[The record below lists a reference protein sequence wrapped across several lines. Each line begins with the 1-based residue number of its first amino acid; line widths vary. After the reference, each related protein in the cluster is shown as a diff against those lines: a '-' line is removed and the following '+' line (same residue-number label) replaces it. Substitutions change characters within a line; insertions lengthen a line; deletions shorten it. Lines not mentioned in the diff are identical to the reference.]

1 MNCDIRGC
9 EREAI
14 MAIASRTPQNKQGL
28 VSTIYQFVEDAPKV
42 ATRTCGPCGIDLAAN
57 LAALTD
63 SDLQV
68 NLTVAHAE
76 GAGDE

>member
-1 MNCDIRGC
+1 MPTCDTRGC

-14 MAIASRTPQNKQGL
+14 MAVASRTPKGKDGL

-42 ATRTCGPCGIDLAAN
+42 ATRTCGPHGVELAAN

-63 SDLQV
+63 G
-68 NLTVAHAE
+68 NMTVKVE
-76 GAGDE
+76 VVE

>member
-1 MNCDIRGC
+1 VITCDTRDC

-14 MAIASRTPQNKQGL
+14 MAIASRTPRAKQGL

-42 ATRTCGPCGIDLAAN
+42 ATRTCGQHGVQLAAQ

-63 SDLQV
+63 GDLRV
-68 NLTVAHAE
+68 SVDVTE
-76 GAGDE
+76 GAST